1 MGANPLRVPASHTRF
16 TFLHTRRPA
25 CCLTSTQASINSKP
39 RTNSRMAP
47 RAQRPA
53 KLAHLIE
60 EMMSHIHRRSADD
73 TLAVMNE
80 VGLTMAQMVAL
91 HLLTH
96 LGPVSVSS
104 IAACLKLSP
113 PATSHLVDRMVVAGL
128 VGRTEDPVDRRH
140 KRIEITSTGRDLI
153 EGTNERRTREFT
165 RVLSSLTAEVQAQFG
180 KVLARVV
187 TELKELP
194 DRDEVREIVGKELQK
209 REAQGA
215 DAKRNKANLRS

>member
-1 MGANPLRVPASHTRF
+1 MAIRTR
-16 TFLHTRRPA
+16 TAR
-25 CCLTSTQASINSKP
+25 
-39 RTNSRMAP
+39 
-47 RAQRPA
+47 RAQPA
-53 KLAHLIE
+53 KLANLIE

-80 VGLTMAQMVAL
+80 AGLTMAQMVAL

-128 VGRTEDPVDRRH
+128 VGRSEDPFDRRH

-165 RVLSSLTAEVQAQFG
+165 RVLSSLTGEVQAQFG
-180 KVLARVV
+180 RVLARVV
-187 TELKELP
+187 TELKGLP

-209 REAQGA
+209 REAQA
-215 DAKRNKANLRS
+215 AQLVEVEQNRANRRTRG

>member
-1 MGANPLRVPASHTRF
+1 
-16 TFLHTRRPA
+16 
-25 CCLTSTQASINSKP
+25 
-39 RTNSRMAP
+39 MAIP
-47 RAQRPA
+47 IRIARRAQPA
-53 KLAHLIE
+53 KLANLIE
-60 EMMSHIHRRSADD
+60 ETMSHIHRRSADD

-165 RVLSSLTAEVQAQFG
+165 RVLSSLTGDAQAQFG
-180 KVLARVV
+180 RALERVV
-187 TELKELP
+187 TELKGLP

-209 REAQGA
+209 REAQA
-215 DAKRNKANLRS
+215 AQLVEEEQNRANR

>member
-1 MGANPLRVPASHTRF
+1 MAIRTRPG
-16 TFLHTRRPA
+16 R
-25 CCLTSTQASINSKP
+25 K
-39 RTNSRMAP
+39 
-47 RAQRPA
+47 AQSA
-53 KLAHLIE
+53 KLANLIE

-80 VGLTMAQMVAL
+80 AGLTMAQMVAL

-128 VGRTEDPVDRRH
+128 VGRTEDPIDRRH
-140 KRIEITSTGRDLI
+140 KRIEITAPGRELI
-153 EGTNERRTREFT
+153 EGTNDRRAREFT
-165 RVLSSLTAEVQAQFG
+165 RILSSLTGEVQAQFG
-180 KVLARVV
+180 RVLARVV

-194 DRDEVREIVGKELQK
+194 DRDEVREIVGKELLK
-209 REAQGA
+209 REALEGTGGA
-215 DAKRNKANLRS
+215 RNRSNRRS

>member
-1 MGANPLRVPASHTRF
+1 MRDTILV
-16 TFLHTRRPA
+16 
-25 CCLTSTQASINSKP
+25 
-39 RTNSRMAP
+39 MAP
-47 RAQRPA
+47 RAPRPA

-80 VGLTMAQMVAL
+80 AGLTMAQMVAL

-96 LGPVSVSS
+96 LGAVSVSS

-128 VGRTEDPVDRRH
+128 VGRSEDPMDRRH
-140 KRIEITSTGRDLI
+140 KRIEITATGRDLI

-165 RVLSSLTAEVQAQFG
+165 RVLSSLTGDVQGQFG

-187 TELKELP
+187 TELKALP
-194 DRDEVREIVGKELQK
+194 DRVEVREIVGKELQK
-209 REAQGA
+209 REAYAA
-215 DAKRNKANLRS
+215 DAKRNKANQRS